1 MSKNEKGLDGE
12 SAYPLLDQYKGLM
25 DSNNK
30 LNLSE
35 GLDPIGVS
43 NDTNTLRS
51 KDASNNHEIAEEK
64 FGPAKL
70 TRRDT
75 MKDLHAGESV
85 KISFTNLNYTVTINA
100 TRE

>member
-1 MSKNEKGLDGE
+1 MSNPEKGLGGD

-35 GLDPIGVS
+35 GLDPVRAS

-64 FGPAKL
+64 FGPGKL